1 MKTASGILAKPATRP
16 SSKKPASH
24 RRAATRRS
32 ASDRKIDEIVR
43 LARKLKGSF
52 GPT

>member
-1 MKTASGILAKPATRP
+1 MKAASGILAKPAIRP
-16 SSKKPASH
+16 SAKKPASH
-24 RRAATRRS
+24 RRALARRS

>member
-1 MKTASGILAKPATRP
+1 MKSVSGIRAQPATRP
-16 SSKKPASH
+16 SAKKPASH
-24 RRAATRRS
+24 RRATARRS